1 MRYPTR
7 RFERNEE
14 AKARQQAEG
23 NRKMEDVVMIY
34 RKVSMPN
41 GGESNGPRRR
51 HRHHHSPT
59 VVRHLPPRTLS
70 SPAELAEH
78 ARLFRL
84 GRWAIIMFVEEKK
97 IKYYAIDSVDVLH
110 KLGSAAGGD
119 AW

>member
-1 MRYPTR
+1 
-7 RFERNEE
+7 
-14 AKARQQAEG
+14 
-23 NRKMEDVVMIY
+23 MIY

-41 GGESNGPRRR
+41 GGESNGPRPRPRR
-51 HRHHHSPT
+51 HHSLT
-59 VVRHLPPRTLS
+59 IVRPLPPRTLS
-70 SPAELAEH
+70 SSAQLDEH